1 MENARG
7 NARTRN
13 SALELSNA
21 ATAGPIVMMARMNV
35 IVSTL
40 AATNSVLAALFF
52 QSLENASMADQFTTG
67 KNSMS
72 NYRGCNYS
80 KVTISSKQFQLNNS
94 NLTILT

>member
-21 ATAGPIVMMARMNV
+21 ATAGPIAMMARMNV

-40 AATNSVLAALFF
+40 AATN
-52 QSLENASMADQFTTG
+52 
-67 KNSMS
+67 
-72 NYRGCNYS
+72 
-80 KVTISSKQFQLNNS
+80 
-94 NLTILT
+94 